1 MLTVKGVSKTF
12 DTLDNGT
19 PSVKALDN
27 VSLDVKEGEFFS
39 IIGPSGCGKST
50 LIRIIAGLI
59 PSYDGEVTIGTERVA
74 APHPWI
80 GMVFQEEST
89 FPWRTTVGNVEFG
102 LEMRDVPPA
111 ARRTKALDMLDLVG
125 LGSFEHRYPSEL
137 SGGMKQRV
145 SIARALVMEPKILL
159 MDEPFGALDEQTRII
174 LGEELLKIRD
184 KLRQTIVF
192 VTHNINE
199 SVQLSNRV
207 MVMTA
212 RPGRVKA
219 VFRIDLPHPRDSTI
233 IASDKFGHLVGQVWG
248 TLRDESLKGFKQM
261 EKTDQGGR
269 S

>member
-1 MLTVKGVSKTF
+1 MLSVKRVSKVF
-12 DTLDNGT
+12 GTLDNGAQ
-19 PSVKALDN
+19 SVKALDD
-27 VSLDVKEGEFFS
+27 VSLDVNEGEFVS

-59 PSYDGEVTIGTERVA
+59 TGYAGEVRIGADLVSSPHRWVA
-74 APHPWI
+74 
-80 GMVFQEEST
+80 MVFQEEST

-102 LEMRDVPPA
+102 LEMRDMPPA
-111 ARRTKALDMLDLVG
+111 TRRAKALEMLELLG
-125 LGSFEHRYPSEL
+125 LGGFEYRYPSEL

-145 SIARALVMEPKILL
+145 AIARALVMEPKILL

-184 KLRQTIVF
+184 KLGQTIVF

-199 SVQLSNRV
+199 SVQLSDRV
-207 MVMTA
+207 LVMTA

-219 VFRIDLPHPRDSTI
+219 LFKIDLPHPRDSTI
-233 IASDKFGHLVGQVWG
+233 IASDKFGQFVGQVWG

-261 EKTDQGGR
+261 EKKQ
-269 S
+269 